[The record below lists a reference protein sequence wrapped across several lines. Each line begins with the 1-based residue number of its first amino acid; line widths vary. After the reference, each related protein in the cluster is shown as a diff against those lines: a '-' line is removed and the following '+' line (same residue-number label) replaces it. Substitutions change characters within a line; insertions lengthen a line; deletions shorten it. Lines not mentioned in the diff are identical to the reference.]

1 MFDTQSFVL
10 KGDICFSTDPQTLK
24 TIPDG
29 HLVCLDG
36 FCAGAFSQLP
46 GQYQN
51 LPLLDCSGKL
61 IVPGLVD
68 LHVHAPQYSYRA
80 LGMDLELLEWLET
93 HTFPEESKYRD
104 VAYARK
110 MYPRFVEDL
119 VTGPNTR
126 ACIFATVH
134 NDATLHLMDLLEDS
148 GLCTMVGKVNMDR
161 NSPDSLREADAQASL
176 DATLGWLGR
185 LAGRYQRTKP
195 ILTPRFVPSCTD
207 ELMQGLGQIQR
218 EYHLPVQSHLSENP
232 SEIAWVQELC
242 PQSRFYGDAYR
253 MFGLF
258 GGAGCPTIMAHCVHS
273 SDAEIELM
281 KRQGV
286 FIAHCPAS
294 NTNLASGIAPVRRY
308 LTEGIPMGLGSDVA
322 GGTHTSIFRAMA
334 DAIQVSKLRWRLQ
347 DSSLAPLTASEAFY
361 LGTLG
366 GGAFFGK
373 VGTFLPEYDFDA
385 LVIDDS
391 RFTPQGSR
399 NIPERLE
406 RTLYLSDD
414 RDLKH
419 KFAAGR
425 QLF

>member
-1 MFDTQSFVL
+1 MIL
-10 KGDICFSTDPQTLK
+10 KGNFIWAPELGRLEVRERAFLVAEGERIVGIYDRLPPEYAGRPVTDWGEAVI
-24 TIPDG
+24 IPS
-29 HLVCLDG
+29 
-36 FCAGAFSQLP
+36 F
-46 GQYQN
+46 N
-51 LPLLDCSGKL
+51 
-61 IVPGLVD
+61 D
-68 LHVHAPQYSYRA
+68 LHIHAPQLINRGIGYDAR
-80 LGMDLELLEWLET
+80 LLDWLDT
-93 HTFPEESKYRD
+93 YTFPVEARYRD
-104 VAYARK
+104 MEFARAVWK
-110 MYPRFVEDL
+110 AFLNRLWAAGTLRFS
-119 VTGPNTR
+119 
-126 ACIFATVH
+126 AFATIH
-134 NDATLHLMDLLEDS
+134 KQAAWELMELTERS
-148 GLCTMVGKVNMDR
+148 GLRGLVGKVNMDR
-161 NSPDSLREADAQASL
+161 NAPEALREDIGASL
-176 DATLGWLGR
+176 ADTEELICCSRAELKRVGF
-185 LAGRYQRTKP
+185 

-207 ELMQGLGQIQR
+207 ELMQGLGQIQK

-258 GGAGCPTIMAHCVHS
+258 GGADCPTIMAHCVHS

-281 KRQGV
+281 KQQGV
-286 FIAHCPAS
+286 FVAHCPAS

-347 DSSLAPLTASEAFY
+347 DSSLAPLTAAEAFY

-373 VGTFLPEYDFDA
+373 VGSFLPEYEFDA
-385 LVIDDS
+385 LVMDDS
-391 RFTPQGSR
+391 RYTPQGSR
-399 NIPERLE
+399 SIPERLE
-406 RTLYLSDD
+406 RALYLSDD
-414 RDLKH
+414 RDLEH